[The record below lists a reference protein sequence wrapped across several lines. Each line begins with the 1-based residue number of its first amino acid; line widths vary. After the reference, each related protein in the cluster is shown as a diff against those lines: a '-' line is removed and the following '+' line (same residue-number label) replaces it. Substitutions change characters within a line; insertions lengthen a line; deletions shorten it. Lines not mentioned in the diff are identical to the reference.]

1 MKIANYIYT
10 LIILFILVC
19 CNKNNG
25 ATSFERITLKNE
37 YVDLSKYLDFE
48 FIPLETTKDNLIGI
62 ISNIKKEKST
72 KISPVKLII
81 RVLKRLIIKEKI
93 PNFSW
98 FYSNYHKV
106 CNNFSKIE
114 KTKNISNFAYWYSK
128 ENITGLFKALYYF
141 SKIENKRGKHRLK
154 SMYRPI
160 HYYYQCLTVHYETF
174 RSWH

>member
-62 ISNIKKEKST
+62 ISNIKMTNDRIFIFDSYKANALFVFDKKGKYIT
-72 KISPVKLII
+72 QIGSPGMGPG
-81 RVLKRLIIKEKI
+81 E
-93 PNFSW
+93 
-98 FYSNYHKV
+98 
-106 CNNFSKIE
+106 
-114 KTKNISNFAYWYSK
+114 FAYLAGFDIDIINN
-128 ENITGLFKALYYF
+128 NIIIYDFKRKFMYYDLDTYELSLRRARTALMASITF
-141 SKIENKRGKHRLK
+141 SNSACSAAKLRL
-154 SMYRPI
+154 S
-160 HYYYQCLTVHYETF
+160 
-174 RSWH
+174 S

>member
-62 ISNIKKEKST
+62 ISNIKMTNDRIFIFDSYKANALFVFDKKGKYIT
-72 KISPVKLII
+72 QIGSPGMGPG
-81 RVLKRLIIKEKI
+81 E
-93 PNFSW
+93 
-98 FYSNYHKV
+98 
-106 CNNFSKIE
+106 
-114 KTKNISNFAYWYSK
+114 FAYLAGFDLS
-128 ENITGLFKALYYF
+128 L
-141 SKIENKRGKHRLK
+141 
-154 SMYRPI
+154 I
-160 HYYYQCLTVHYETF
+160 HI
-174 RSWH
+174 